1 MESYSKRVKSEL
13 LRIMPEKEH
22 CRIAEAAGLFYM
34 AGSVI
39 YEEETIAS
47 IDLEKGLLKKY
58 FTLLKKTNI
67 VCSYGVGQKEIRGE
81 EADEFLS
88 LVGYDRDRPGRLPEE
103 ILSRDCCRK
112 SFLRGAFLASGSV
125 TDPDKGYHLEITAR
139 GEEEAHGII
148 TVMASFL
155 CDGKIILRQERP
167 VVYLKESGKIADM
180 LTAMGAS
187 AAMLDLENTKAR
199 KEINNTINRKVN
211 CETANIGK
219 MVDAAVREIN
229 DIKLIE
235 EKIGLD
241 NISPRLAE
249 TARLRLSH
257 PDLPLQELG
266 KMHEPPVGKSGV
278 NHRLRRIC
286 KMASDIRDQE
296 EFKRS

>member
-13 LRIMPEKEH
+13 LRIMPDKDH
-22 CRIAEAAGLFYM
+22 CRIAEAAGFFYLS
-34 AGSVI
+34 GSVR
-39 YEEETIAS
+39 YEEDIIHA
-47 IDLEKGLLKKY
+47 DLEGSILKKY

-67 VCSYGVGQKEIRGE
+67 VCSYGVGQKEIKGD
-81 EADEFLS
+81 EAFRFLS
-88 LVGYDRDRPGRLPEE
+88 LIGYDRNCPDRLPEE

-139 GEEEAHGII
+139 TKEEAHGII

-155 CDGKIILRQERP
+155 CDGKMVLRQERP
-167 VVYLKESGKIADM
+167 VVYLKESGKIADI

-187 AAMLDLENTKAR
+187 AAMLDLENTKVR
-199 KEINNTINRKVN
+199 KEMNNTINRKVN

-219 MVDAAVREIN
+219 MVDAAIRELN

-257 PDLPLQELG
+257 PDLPLQKLG

-286 KMASDIRDQE
+286 KIASDIRDQE

>member
-13 LRIMPEKEH
+13 LRIMPDKDH
-22 CRIAEAAGLFYM
+22 CRIAEAAGFFYLS
-34 AGSVI
+34 GSVR
-39 YEEETIAS
+39 YEEDIIHA
-47 IDLEKGLLKKY
+47 DLEGSILKKY

-67 VCSYGVGQKEIRGE
+67 VCSYGVGQKEIKGD
-81 EADEFLS
+81 EAFRFLS
-88 LVGYDRDRPGRLPEE
+88 LIGYDRNCPDRLPEE

-139 GEEEAHGII
+139 TKEEAHGII

-155 CDGKIILRQERP
+155 CDGKMILRQERP
-167 VVYLKESGKIADM
+167 VVYLKESGKIADI

-187 AAMLDLENTKAR
+187 AAMLDLENTKVR
-199 KEINNTINRKVN
+199 KEMNNTINRKVN

-219 MVDAAVREIN
+219 MVDAAIRELN

-286 KMASDIRDQE
+286 KIASDIRDQE